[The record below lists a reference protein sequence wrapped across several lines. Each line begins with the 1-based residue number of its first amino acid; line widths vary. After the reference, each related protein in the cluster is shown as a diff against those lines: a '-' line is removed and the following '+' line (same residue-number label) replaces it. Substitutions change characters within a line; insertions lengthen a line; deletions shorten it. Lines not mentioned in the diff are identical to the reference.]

1 MSHNKLGC
9 LGTKLCSGTVWKS
22 YPKNNFFAYMK
33 SIFLLEDAVLIINF
47 ELYVFLIFLE
57 IDRNFLLND
66 LKEFGDNFE
75 DE

>member
-1 MSHNKLGC
+1 
-9 LGTKLCSGTVWKS
+9 
-22 YPKNNFFAYMK
+22 MK

-57 IDRNFLLND
+57 IYRNFLLND

>member
-9 LGTKLCSGTVWKS
+9 LFTKLYSGTVWTS

-57 IDRNFLLND
+57 IYRNFLLND

>member
-1 MSHNKLGC
+1 
-9 LGTKLCSGTVWKS
+9 
-22 YPKNNFFAYMK
+22 MK